1 MDKKTKIII
10 GILIVLIIVV
20 IAIVCYRVLVVIPKE
35 VEASTYIKEEND
47 TNISQEENS
56 VENEISENEVVQNQT
71 QEGIAQNT
79 NLSQN
84 NEQNTENQITGKE
97 EEESNKENT
106 GVNKEEKAIE
116 LAKKAWGENSSA
128 YTFSVDYIEGNIY
141 HIQVISNAQT
151 IGYFDVNVDTEEVKE
166 IK

>member
-1 MDKKTKIII
+1 MDRKTKIII
-10 GILIVLIIVV
+10 GILVILIVIV
-20 IAIVCYRVLVVIPKE
+20 IAVVCYRVLVVIPKE
-35 VEASTYIKEEND
+35 ANADTYINEIDD
-47 TNISQEENS
+47 TNETEKENETTQNAVNQNDIAEINQTTTQNK
-56 VENEISENEVVQNQT
+56 VENTQNQV
-71 QEGIAQNT
+71 
-79 NLSQN
+79 
-84 NEQNTENQITGKE
+84 TGKE

-106 GVNKEEKAIE
+106 GINKEEKAIE

-151 IGYFDVNVDTEEVKE
+151 IGYFDVNVETEEVNE